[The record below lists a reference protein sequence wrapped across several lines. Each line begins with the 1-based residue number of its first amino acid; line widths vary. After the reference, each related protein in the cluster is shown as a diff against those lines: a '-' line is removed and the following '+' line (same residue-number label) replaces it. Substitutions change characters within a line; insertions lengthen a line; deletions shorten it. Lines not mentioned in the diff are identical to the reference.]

1 MLEIMQRQI
10 DRTIV
15 FHFADFIFFHVLF
28 FNVMCFYQSSG
39 SSKFVFNVYQ
49 SSALLSSFSCSSILS
64 SIAHGTHM
72 VVASF
77 CLKL

>member
-49 SSALLSSFSCSSILS
+49 SSALLSSSSP
-64 SIAHGTHM
+64 APP
-72 VVASF
+72 SF
-77 CLKL
+77 PPSRIVRIW